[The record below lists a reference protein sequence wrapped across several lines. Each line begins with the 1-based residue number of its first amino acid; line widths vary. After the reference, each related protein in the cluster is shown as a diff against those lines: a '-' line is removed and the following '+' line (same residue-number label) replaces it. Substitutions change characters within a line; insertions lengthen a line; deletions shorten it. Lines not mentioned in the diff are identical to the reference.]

1 MRTKVGYLVV
11 TGLFSA
17 MMLVSAFAYLTGAP
31 QMVAAF
37 RHLGYP
43 DYFRI
48 LLGTAKVL
56 GVLALVAP
64 RVPRVLR
71 EWAYA
76 GFAITTVSAAVSHA
90 VSGDPVA
97 HIAAPVVALALLLAS
112 RLLWRPG
119 LAVSRPTD
127 RIAELP
133 RTA

>member
-1 MRTKVGYLVV
+1 MRRKIAYVVV

-17 MMLVSAFAYLTGAP
+17 MMLASAFAYLTGAP

-43 DYFRI
+43 DYFRL

-56 GVLALVAP
+56 GVLALVTP

-90 VSGDPVA
+90 ASGDPVA
-97 HIAAPVVALALLLAS
+97 VITVPLVALALLLAS
-112 RLLWRPG
+112 RLLWRPHLG
-119 LAVSRPTD
+119 AAVSTNRT
-127 RIAELP
+127 AELP